1 MDGNS
6 RDFVA
11 ITAER
16 GATTGTTTFLRPGAA
31 HATAA
36 ERSFVHGAHAHHELR
51 ALEPLVPARSRTKR
65 AFDLG
70 ISLTLG
76 VALLPALLLLALLV
90 RIDSRGPIFYRC
102 RRVGFGGETFE
113 MLKFRKMHHRA
124 EGAHLTAHA
133 DDRFTRAGKWL
144 ARMKA
149 DELPQLWNVVRGEMS
164 IVGPRPESRVFT
176 TAYPQDFDQITRVR
190 PGIVGPSQLAF
201 AEESRI
207 LDPHDP
213 TAHYIGRILPQKIE
227 LDRMYAERW
236 SFRTDLRVLFWTAA
250 AVLLRRPV
258 AVNRQTGEMGLR
270 RR

>member
-16 GATTGTTTFLRPGAA
+16 RAHTGTHNLIGTGGTPVLELPHGSPGV
-31 HATAA
+31 HYA
-36 ERSFVHGAHAHHELR
+36 ERLD
-51 ALEPLVPARSRTKR
+51 PLVPARSRAKR
-65 AFDLG
+65 GFDMVVA
-70 ISLTLG
+70 LTAAVLLAPLFLL
-76 VALLPALLLLALLV
+76 VALLIRL
-90 RIDSRGPIFYRC
+90 DSPGPIFYRC
-102 RRVGFGGETFE
+102 RRVGYGGETFE

-144 ARMKA
+144 ARLKA

-164 IVGPRPESRVFT
+164 LVGPRPESPVF
-176 TAYPQDFDQITRVR
+176 AARYPHEFGQITRVR
-190 PGIVGPSQLAF
+190 PGIVGLSQLAF

-207 LDPHDP
+207 LDPDDP
-213 TAHYIGRILPQKIE
+213 TSHYLGRILPQKMA

-236 SFRTDLRVLFWTAA
+236 HFRVDMRVVLWTAA

-258 AVNRQTGEMGLR
+258 AVHRETGKMRLR

>member
-1 MDGNS
+1 M
-6 RDFVA
+6 A

-16 GATTGTTTFLRPGAA
+16 GPATATSTFLKPSGAQA
-31 HATAA
+31 PAVDRGFA
-36 ERSFVHGAHAHHELR
+36 HGAHAQHELH
-51 ALEPLVPARSRTKR
+51 AFEPLAPTRSRAKR
-65 AFDLG
+65 AFDLA
-70 ISLTLG
+70 
-76 VALLPALLLLALLV
+76 VALSLAIALAPAFLMLALLV
-90 RIDSRGPIFYRC
+90 RLDSPGPILFRC

-113 MLKFRKMHHRA
+113 MFKFRKMHHRA

-149 DELPQLWNVVRGEMS
+149 DELPQLWNVIRGDMS

-176 TAYPQDFDQITRVR
+176 DTYPQDFDQITRVR

-207 LDPHDP
+207 LDPSDP
-213 TAHYIGRILPQKIE
+213 TGHYVERILPQKIE

-236 SFRTDLRVLFWTAA
+236 SFRVDLRVLFWTTA

-258 AVNRQTGEMGLR
+258 AVNRRTGEMGLR

>member
-1 MDGNS
+1 MDGSS

-11 ITAER
+11 VAAER
-16 GATTGTTTFLRPGAA
+16 RAPAGTTTLLRTGGTPVLDLPYGAA
-31 HATAA
+31 GEYARGT
-36 ERSFVHGAHAHHELR
+36 LD
-51 ALEPLVPARSRTKR
+51 PLTPARSRRKR

-70 ISLTLG
+70 
-76 VALLPALLLLALLV
+76 VALSLSILLAPALLLLALLV
-90 RIDSRGPIFYRC
+90 RLDSPGPVLYRC
-102 RRVGFGGETFE
+102 RRVGFGGKTFE

-144 ARMKA
+144 ARLKA

-164 IVGPRPESRVFT
+164 LVGPRPESPVF
-176 TAYPQDFDQITRVR
+176 ADRFPHDFNQITRVR
-190 PGIVGPSQLAF
+190 PGIVGLSQLAF

-213 TAHYIGRILPQKIE
+213 TAHYVGRILPQKIA

-236 SFRTDLRVLFWTAA
+236 RFHVDMRVVFWTAA

-258 AVNRQTGEMGLR
+258 AVDRKTGKMRLR

>member
-1 MDGNS
+1 MDPAFAGAMH
-6 RDFVA
+6 RQR
-11 ITAER
+11 ER
-16 GATTGTTTFLRPGAA
+16 I
-31 HATAA
+31 
-36 ERSFVHGAHAHHELR
+36 
-51 ALEPLVPARSRTKR
+51 ALEPLVPARSRAKR
-65 AFDLG
+65 TFDLAVAL
-70 ISLTLG
+70 SLAITLAPAFLL
-76 VALLPALLLLALLV
+76 VALLIRL
-90 RIDSRGPIFYRC
+90 DSPGPIFYRC
-102 RRVGFGGETFE
+102 RRVGFGGDTFE

-144 ARMKA
+144 ARLKA

-164 IVGPRPESRVFT
+164 IVGPRPESHVF
-176 TAYPQDFDQITRVR
+176 ASRFPHDFDQITRVR

-213 TAHYIGRILPQKIE
+213 TAHYVGRILPQKID

-236 SFRTDLRVLFWTAA
+236 SFRVDLRVLIWTTA

-258 AVNRQTGEMGLR
+258 AVDRRTGKMRLR